1 LRFRLYTLTAMTT
14 YAVPD
19 APTDSSLFRSR
30 SLDCGGSDSVV
41 YLDGTAQ
48 PGGGVEWLLYVLAD
62 DREPLTA
69 AQAREFAGMIL
80 AAADELDGLR

>member
-1 LRFRLYTLTAMTT
+1 MTT
-14 YAVPD
+14 FVVPD
-19 APTDSSLFRSR
+19 APTDSSRSRSR

-48 PGGGVEWLLYVLAD
+48 AGGEFEWLLYVLAD
-62 DREPLTA
+62 DGEPLTA
-69 AQAREFAGMIL
+69 AQARQFAGMIL

>member
-1 LRFRLYTLTAMTT
+1 MTT

-19 APTDSSLFRSR
+19 AATDSSLFRSR
-30 SLDCGGSDSVV
+30 SVDRRGSDSTV

-48 PGGGVEWLLYVLAD
+48 AGAVDWSLYVLAD
-62 DREPLTA
+62 DRQPFTA

-80 AAADELDGLR
+80 AAADELDGLP

>member
-1 LRFRLYTLTAMTT
+1 MTT

-19 APTDSSLFRSR
+19 AATDSSLFRSR
-30 SLDCGGSDSVV
+30 SADRGGSDSVV
-41 YLDGTAQ
+41 YLDGTAR
-48 PGGGVEWLLYVLAD
+48 PGGSVEWRLFVLAD

-80 AAADELDGLR
+80 AAADELDALR